1 MTMPSEGAEGERELR
16 IVGRRVPRVDARER
30 VTGKASYAADLQ
42 LPGLVH
48 AKLLRSPHAHARI
61 RRIDTTRAEALAGV
75 LAVVTAADFPELP
88 LGATVAMGDTGF
100 DVWVV
105 ANTNMAREK
114 VFWVGQP
121 VAAVA
126 AADPHI
132 AEAAVKLIE
141 VVYDPLPA
149 VVDLADAM
157 APGAPVLHSHVVT
170 KGVEPPPRAPSN
182 VVSRTLIARGDTA
195 AAVETAHALGQASVR
210 VNTAHQGYLEPQVV
224 VADVDPNGFATVWA
238 STQGQF
244 TAELMIARCLGLP
257 QSKIRVVPMEVGGA
271 FGGKIAIHG
280 EAVAVRLAEKCGR
293 PVKLVLTREE
303 VLQGGSGPAAGAII
317 DVRVAADKDGRL
329 TAIEGTYHVDAGGLP
344 GMSPSLIMQASAAL
358 YQCPNLK
365 LEGYDV
371 VTNKPRTEA
380 YRAPGGIQAAFCV
393 EQAMD
398 VLCQRLDMDPLEFR
412 KRNAAVTGSMMPIG
426 TPFPS
431 IGLTAIL
438 DAVGRHP
445 CWTEPLVPGR
455 HPRGR
460 GLALGYW
467 RGTSMTSAAHVTI
480 AGDGRPMVTMGPVD
494 ISGTR
499 TAMAQVVAEEFGL
512 PLEDVHVSTGD
523 TKSVGYSDIAAGSRV
538 ARTTTAALVEACADA
553 LRQLR
558 ARAAEK
564 LQSRPEDLAYE
575 SGVFRARKPG
585 GAAISLAELMQATL
599 SEGAIL
605 GRGVSTRLP
614 LGVEIG
620 AHVCD
625 VEVDPG
631 TGQVTV
637 LRYTAFQ
644 DVGRAL
650 NPPAVEGQLQGSVAQ
665 GLGWALTEGFDYG
678 PDGRLRNASLL
689 DYRIPT
695 ALDVPPIGCVIIET
709 PVPGVPYGVRGVGE
723 VPIVPVAGAVAN
735 AIARAIGVRVWQM
748 PMTPERILRALDRL
762 GPSH

>member
-1 MTMPSEGAEGERELR
+1 MPTLNRRGFLVGAAAFSTY
-16 IVGRRVPRVDARER
+16 V
-30 VTGKASYAADLQ
+30 VTDRSWGQATQGPFTLPPLPYAANSLEPNIDAQTMELHHDRHHAAYVNNLNDAVRDQGELAKQPIEQILANLNSVPESIRTKVRNNGGGHANHTMFWEVMAPAGNGGNPSPELQAAIDRDLGGMERLQ
-42 LPGLVH
+42 QDFNTAG
-48 AKLLRSPHAHARI
+48 
-61 RRIDTTRAEALAGV
+61 AGV
-75 LAVVTAADFPELP
+75 F
-88 LGATVAMGDTGF
+88 
-100 DVWVV
+100 
-105 ANTNMAREK
+105 
-114 VFWVGQP
+114 
-121 VAAVA
+121 
-126 AADPHI
+126 
-132 AEAAVKLIE
+132 
-141 VVYDPLPA
+141 
-149 VVDLADAM
+149 
-157 APGAPVLHSHVVT
+157 
-170 KGVEPPPRAPSN
+170 
-182 VVSRTLIARGDTA
+182 
-195 AAVETAHALGQASVR
+195 
-210 VNTAHQGYLEPQVV
+210 
-224 VADVDPNGFATVWA
+224 
-238 STQGQF
+238 
-244 TAELMIARCLGLP
+244 
-257 QSKIRVVPMEVGGA
+257 
-271 FGGKIAIHG
+271 
-280 EAVAVRLAEKCGR
+280 
-293 PVKLVLTREE
+293 
-303 VLQGGSGPAAGAII
+303 GSGW
-317 DVRVAADKDGRL
+317 VMVTADKDGRL